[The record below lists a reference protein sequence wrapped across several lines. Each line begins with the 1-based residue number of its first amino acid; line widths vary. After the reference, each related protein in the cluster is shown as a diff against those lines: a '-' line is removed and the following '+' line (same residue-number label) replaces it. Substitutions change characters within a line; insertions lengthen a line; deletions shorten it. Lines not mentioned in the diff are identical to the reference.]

1 MNPKRKKQQDFII
14 NWISK
19 IVPNI
24 DHKSVYMKF
33 FDTMTDSEFSKWMQD
48 IYEEKKNLVCFIPNL
63 ADSGVSVENNV
74 LVAKELGIDFF
85 QQLWIQD
92 DETGRVR
99 LTPVPYMVLQLPYR
113 KAAQT
118 VLKKSSI
125 PPNMKTVD
133 ATSGQPTGD
142 SKGARMSLPEVN
154 IAMAMGL
161 DNLTLEYM
169 KYRGGDLGGYAAMNA
184 MLAKTG
190 STNMASLK
198 QFSTKVESIKTMN
211 ILLTCAL
218 LKSNL

>member
-1 MNPKRKKQQDFII
+1 
-14 NWISK
+14 
-19 IVPNI
+19 
-24 DHKSVYMKF
+24 
-33 FDTMTDSEFSKWMQD
+33 MTDSEFTKWMQD

-63 ADSGVSVENNV
+63 KDSGASVENN
-74 LVAKELGIDFF
+74 LDILKELDVEIF
-85 QQLWIQD
+85 QQLWIK
-92 DETGRVR
+92 DEDTGRTR
-99 LTPVPYMVLQLPYR
+99 LTPIPYMVLQMPYR

-125 PPNMKTVD
+125 PPNMNTVD

-154 IAMAMGL
+154 LAMAMGL
-161 DNLTLEYM
+161 DNLTLEMM

-190 STNMASLK
+190 KTNMATLK

-211 ILLTCAL
+211 ILLTCAM

>member
-14 NWISK
+14 SWISK
-19 IVPNI
+19 IVPKI
-24 DHKSVYMKF
+24 DHKSIYMKF

-63 ADSGVSVENNV
+63 VDSGVSVENNV
-74 LVAKELGIDFF
+74 SVAKELGIDFF

-99 LTPVPYMVLQLPYR
+99 LTPIPYMVLQLPYR

-142 SKGARMSLPEVN
+142 SKGAKISYPELQ
-154 IAMAMGL
+154 ICMAMEL
-161 DNLTLEYM
+161 DASMTELM
-169 KYRGGDLGGYAAMNA
+169 SARGGDLRKRSAYIGFLNKY
-184 MLAKTG
+184 G
-190 STNMASLK
+190 SVSQSQLK
-198 QFSTKVESIKTMN
+198 NYSSGVLSTTTLKTMF
-211 ILLTCAL
+211 TCIHL
-218 LKSNL
+218 RNNL

>member
-1 MNPKRKKQQDFII
+1 MNPKRKKQQDYII
-14 NWISK
+14 EKISK
-19 IVPNI
+19 IVPKI
-24 DHKSVYMKF
+24 DHKSVYEKF

-48 IYEEKKNLVCFIPNL
+48 IYEEKKNLVCFVPNL
-63 ADSGVSVENNV
+63 TDSGVSVENNIQ
-74 LVAKELGIDFF
+74 VAKELGIDFF

-190 STNMASLK
+190 STNMATLK
-198 QFSTKVESIKTMN
+198 QFSTKVDSIKTMN
-211 ILLTCAL
+211 ILLTCAM